1 VKSPVLTADI
11 CWEIEMTGQY
21 KSRFAC
27 ECYRIAGL
35 RNMCIAENISI
46 TCLLTGLSWVAALP
60 QTKTLSEATLANEQP
75 THALTSDLH
84 FDDEHPSVAPDGKH
98 IVFSRQQLEPK
109 NKPRLWVMDIDGS
122 EAHPLTPREF
132 ALECDYPAWSPA
144 GSVIAFRAGPDTN
157 SGGIWLIGAD
167 GKNIRR
173 LTDEKKSDDMY
184 PTWSPDGS
192 WMVISRG
199 PTTQEP
205 TTVDNSEENARPFT
219 SLGGAALAWSPDG
232 KWIAFTSNR
241 ERGYAVYLSRA
252 IGGPAIRVTAPASAD
267 KNHPSW
273 TPDGKTIMF
282 EQYDATEHA
291 HILSVDVSKIVGIP

>member
-1 VKSPVLTADI
+1 
-11 CWEIEMTGQY
+11 MTGQY
-21 KSRFAC
+21 KSRLAC

-35 RNMCIAENISI
+35 RNMCIAEKISI

-122 EAHPLTPREF
+122 EAHPLTPGEF

-184 PTWSPDGS
+184 PTWSPDG
-192 WMVISRG
+192 
-199 PTTQEP
+199 
-205 TTVDNSEENARPFT
+205 
-219 SLGGAALAWSPDG
+219 

-241 ERGYAVYLSRA
+241 ERGYAVYLRRA

-282 EQYDATEHA
+282 ERYDAAEHA